1 VYQWKKDSRSL
12 NAVTH
17 HHMED
22 IMEHSE
28 HMQKSG
34 KVDSSGQP
42 CTKIQRTL
50 SGGVDHVRGTVI
62 STSEMPC
69 HSPTTFR
76 LSSLMSR
83 ESITWGRF

>member
-1 VYQWKKDSRSL
+1 
-12 NAVTH
+12 
-17 HHMED
+17 MEL
-22 IMEHSE
+22 SE

-42 CTKIQRTL
+42 YTKIQRTL

-62 STSEMPC
+62 STLEMPC

-83 ESITWGRF
+83 ESITWGHFRSQKIVSISWLQSTTCPNG